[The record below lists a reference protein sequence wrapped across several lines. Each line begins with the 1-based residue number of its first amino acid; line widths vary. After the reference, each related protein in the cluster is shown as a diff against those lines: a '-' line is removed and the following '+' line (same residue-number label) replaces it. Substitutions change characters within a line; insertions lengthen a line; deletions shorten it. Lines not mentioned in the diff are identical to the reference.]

1 MWTPSG
7 SGDDGSRQ
15 VPRLGRE
22 GGLLASPVGTRREP
36 VAPFA
41 PLKLLLV
48 SNDTGLVRL
57 LRSMLPEGPKG
68 RIQMQTCDRLTGALA
83 RLRYQ
88 PFDVVVLDLVLPD
101 CRGIPSIQIL
111 SRSFPEMPVVVLTES
126 PGEVTGQEALEAG
139 AQDYLQKGLMD
150 AEVLVRTLRFAVH
163 RQRTASALK
172 DSEEGLRGLVEN
184 LPDGVVL
191 YNRHGITFANSAAME
206 LFGVSSLM
214 EVRGREVTEFLRC
227 PQDPDLGKRLGRIA
241 TGGYPRRL
249 YQEAQCAGGGGR
261 GEAVCQV
268 IAAPLPQSREAQ
280 GQLVLREISYRKR
293 AEQYQRLASSVLE
306 AAPGAMMVLDAGGR
320 VEGVNRA
327 FLAMTGYGER
337 EVLGRDS
344 RFLGVAG
351 QGTELFPGVARTLRH
366 QDRWRGEF
374 WVLEK
379 DGGGFVTPLTVT
391 AIRNDQGQ
399 VTHYVGAFGGAE
411 GREAVAPP
419 PRHPVRHDPETGLPN
434 LGLLHDRIVRALADR
449 HREPPGRDR
458 VALLL
463 VGLERGGRAPVGK
476 APEKHLWPEVA
487 RRAREAL
494 RSGDTVARAG
504 EWELAVLLEN
514 LPGPE
519 RAEDLARRLIRRLT
533 RPLPHQDEET
543 APKLRA
549 RVGIALA
556 PEHGEQAHHL
566 LHRADEARDAARGS
580 GARCYALF

>member
-1 MWTPSG
+1 M
-7 SGDDGSRQ
+7 
-15 VPRLGRE
+15 
-22 GGLLASPVGTRREP
+22 GTRKEP

-41 PLKLLLV
+41 PLKLLLI
-48 SNDTGLVRL
+48 SNDTGLVRI
-57 LRSMLPEGPKG
+57 LRSMLPEGPRG
-68 RIQMQTCDRLTGALA
+68 RIQMQTCDRLAGALA

-101 CRGIPSIQIL
+101 CRGLPSIQIL
-111 SRSFPEMPVVVLTES
+111 SRSFPEMPLVVLTES
-126 PGEVTGQEALEAG
+126 PGEVSGQEALEAG

-163 RQRTASALK
+163 RQRSASALK
-172 DSEEGLRGLVEN
+172 DSQEGLRDLVEN

-191 YNRHGITFANSAAME
+191 YNQHGITFANSAAME
-206 LFGVSSLM
+206 LFGVASLM
-214 EVRGREVTEFLRC
+214 EVKGREVTEFLRC
-227 PQDPDLGKRLGRIA
+227 PQDPDLGRRLERIA
-241 TGGYPRRL
+241 AGGYPRRL
-249 YQEAQCAGGGGR
+249 YQEAECVGDARR
-261 GEAVCQV
+261 GESVCQV

-280 GQLVLREISYRKR
+280 GQLVLRDISYRKR
-293 AEQYQRLASSVLE
+293 AEQYQRLATSVLE
-306 AAPGAMMVLDAGGR
+306 AAPGAMMVLDARGK

-327 FLAMTGYGER
+327 FLAMTGYAEG

-351 QGTELFPGVARTLRH
+351 QGTELFPGIARCVRE
-366 QDRWRGEF
+366 QDGWQGDF

-379 DGGGFVTPLTVT
+379 DGGGFVAPLTVT
-391 AIRNDQGQ
+391 PIRSDQGR
-399 VTHYVGAFGGAE
+399 VTHYVGAFGGPE
-411 GREAVAPP
+411 GREGASPP
-419 PRHPVRHDPETGLPN
+419 SRYPAHHDPETGLPN

-458 VALLL
+458 MALLL
-463 VGLERGGRAPVGK
+463 VGLERGGRAPAGK
-476 APEKHLWPEVA
+476 ALERDVWPEIA
-487 RRAREAL
+487 RRARETL

-514 LPGPE
+514 LPGPDM
-519 RAEDLARRLIRRLT
+519 AEDLARRLIRRLT
-533 RPLPHQDEET
+533 RPVTREDGEP

-556 PEHGEQAHHL
+556 PEHGEQAHQL

-580 GARCYALF
+580 GARCYALSCPVPSGPEPRRT